1 MQTIILY
8 YADRF
13 HLYPTSIMLALLI
26 ELVEI
31 SFNDNDNTRIIRR
44 IINEKFFIAKDHES
58 TKDEAYSDYYNYYN
72 Y

>member
-1 MQTIILY
+1 MQTIILN

-26 ELVEI
+26 ELVEM
-31 SFNDNDNTRIIRR
+31 SLNDNDNTRIIRS

-58 TKDEAYSDYYNYYN
+58 TKDEAYSDYYYYH